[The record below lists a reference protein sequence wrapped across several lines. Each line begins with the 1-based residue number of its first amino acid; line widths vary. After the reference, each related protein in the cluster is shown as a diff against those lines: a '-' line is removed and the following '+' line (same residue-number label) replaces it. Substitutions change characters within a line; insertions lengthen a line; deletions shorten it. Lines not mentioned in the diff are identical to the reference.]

1 MNKIKFQP
9 SHYYNNETM
18 SPESEVL
25 DNEWKLVE
33 YICNSLNDKY
43 KIEKGCTI
51 HPDRKQIIQLGLF
64 NKFVD
69 IQIQKSD
76 TCCCHDI
83 VEKLIN
89 IRNTELLLLNLEY
102 FKERQA

>member
-1 MNKIKFQP
+1 MNKIKFEP
-9 SHYYNNETM
+9 SHYYNNERM

-25 DNEWKLVE
+25 DSEWELVE
-33 YICNSLNDKY
+33 SICTTLNNKY
-43 KIEKGCTI
+43 KIEQGCII
-51 HPDRKQIIQLGLF
+51 HPDKEQVIQLALF
-64 NKFVD
+64 NKFID

-89 IRNTELLLLNLEY
+89 IRNTELLLMNP
-102 FKERQA
+102 